1 MIKKIN
7 SIAYFI
13 IAIAV
18 AMGILLWIAGAD
30 NDVVAEQL
38 TDTTTSI
45 VAEEPFFDFG
55 TISMAAGIVTHEFK
69 IKNIGNEDVIINKMY
84 TSCMCTEATFIE
96 GDTKVGPFGMPGHG
110 FLPKIKEAIGSE
122 EEATVRVD
130 FDPAA
135 HGPAGIGSVSRM
147 GYLEQEDVSRPVEL
161 KFKVSVTP

>member
-69 IKNIGNEDVIINKMY
+69 IKNIGIIPRRLQTIDLKQL
-84 TSCMCTEATFIE
+84 STFGIYI
-96 GDTKVGPFGMPGHG
+96 
-110 FLPKIKEAIGSE
+110 KIKNIALI
-122 EEATVRVD
+122 
-130 FDPAA
+130 
-135 HGPAGIGSVSRM
+135 
-147 GYLEQEDVSRPVEL
+147 
-161 KFKVSVTP
+161 